1 MHVWQ
6 VVIGVGLASLVGW
19 LALVVTLLL
28 TRPTENVLKE
38 SLRLLPD
45 LVRLVTRLAK
55 DRSQPRAVRI
65 RLGLLLA
72 YLAFPIDLVPDFV
85 PVLGYADDV
94 IVILITLRS
103 LIRLVGEA
111 PLRRHWPGT
120 PAGFEAVLRLTQS
133 RSVQPDPSAALPR
146 DGHFDRRLHPTHQ
159 PIPPAFLPP
168 AGSPPQALWSCGM
181 RGPADREAPF
191 RAPAD

>member
-103 LIRLVGEA
+103 VIRLVGEA

-133 RSVQPDPSAALPR
+133 RSVQPDAR
-146 DGHFDRRLHPTHQ
+146 
-159 PIPPAFLPP
+159 
-168 AGSPPQALWSCGM
+168 
-181 RGPADREAPF
+181 
-191 RAPAD
+191 